1 MRAATKHQTIIM
13 FDTAFFGYSD
23 LPDYIE
29 LEGKSYVPLKAI
41 RVKYHGT
48 RSKVT
53 PFDVEN
59 LKALCK
65 FLRIDIYR
73 PVKGLYCIEQLH
85 AKFFDVLHKFYEQ
98 KRSEVERGDLCW
110 GWGVKYYNYRGD
122 LMSRGSYCGMNPF
135 HKVIVDSNSI
145 RNLYDNFLMCATS

>member
-1 MRAATKHQTIIM
+1 M

-23 LPDYIE
+23 LPDCIE

-48 RSKVT
+48 RSKET
-53 PFDVEN
+53 PFDIEN

-65 FLRIDIYR
+65 VLGIHIYR
-73 PVKGLYCIEQLH
+73 PVKGLYCIEQFY

-98 KRSEVERGDLCW
+98 KQSEMIEKRDCCW
-110 GWGVKYYNYRGD
+110 GWGVKYYTYRGD
-122 LMSRGSYCGMNPF
+122 LMSRGSYCGMDPF
-135 HKVIVDSNSI
+135 NKVIVDSNSI